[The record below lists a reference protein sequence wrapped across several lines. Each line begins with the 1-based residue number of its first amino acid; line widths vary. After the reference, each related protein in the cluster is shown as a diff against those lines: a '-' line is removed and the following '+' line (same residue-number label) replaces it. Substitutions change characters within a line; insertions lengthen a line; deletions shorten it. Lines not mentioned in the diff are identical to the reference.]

1 MSAAPTLKKSERL
14 HRKKQIEQLFA
25 GGARSFSL
33 FPLRVVYMPNDELDA
48 DASIL
53 VSVSKR
59 YFKRAVKRNRVKR
72 LIREAYRK
80 NKQLLIDNISEG
92 GCKLALAFIY
102 LSNELPETDVIDARM
117 KVALQRI
124 AWQQSSKVE
133 KAVNP

>member
-1 MSAAPTLKKSERL
+1 
-14 HRKKQIEQLFA
+14 
-25 GGARSFSL
+25 
-33 FPLRVVYMPNDELDA
+33 MPNDELDA

-80 NKQLLIDNISEG
+80 NKQLLIDNIGEG

-124 AWQQSSKVE
+124 AWQQSSKEE